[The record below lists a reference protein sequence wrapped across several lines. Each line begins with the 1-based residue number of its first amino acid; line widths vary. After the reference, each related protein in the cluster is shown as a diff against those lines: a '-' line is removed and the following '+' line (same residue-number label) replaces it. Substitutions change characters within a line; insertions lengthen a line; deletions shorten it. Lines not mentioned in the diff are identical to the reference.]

1 MTFFFIFGVVP
12 SVLDSDWTWFA
23 RSGALLV
30 IFCVYVIWL
39 DYKNQ
44 VDNDLEIVLEG
55 FYEYLQTITPEENKE
70 SLINL
75 FESQNIKYTEEQLE
89 RLLETPTDRNKVFK
103 IISAKF
109 NEVSKLTHKRVQ
121 NVEFLVLTLGTLI

>member
-1 MTFFFIFGVVP
+1 MKELLTVGQLHKYKIIIFVSITILFIFGVVP

-44 VDNDLEIVLEG
+44 VDNDLETVLEG
-55 FYEYLQTITPEENKE
+55 FYEYLQTITPEENK
-70 SLINL
+70 L
-75 FESQNIKYTEEQLE
+75 
-89 RLLETPTDRNKVFK
+89 TP
-103 IISAKF
+103 A
-109 NEVSKLTHKRVQ
+109 
-121 NVEFLVLTLGTLI
+121 G